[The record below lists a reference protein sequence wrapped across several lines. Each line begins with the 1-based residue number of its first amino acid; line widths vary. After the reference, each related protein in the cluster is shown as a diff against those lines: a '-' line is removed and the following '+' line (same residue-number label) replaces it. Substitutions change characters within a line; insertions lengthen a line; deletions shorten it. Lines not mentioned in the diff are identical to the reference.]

1 MNPWEI
7 FDRTSPHVERRE
19 NITTVD
25 VSVVVPTYNGAQYL
39 AAALDSIGQQTMRPR
54 EVIVVDDG
62 STDGS
67 PEIAEQMGARVIR
80 LSRSGVC
87 VARNRGITEATSS
100 WIALLDQDDLW
111 LPTKLERQCNAAAL
125 HTDAVLIATDAAKV
139 DGNNHLVLASF
150 IHADFMHYN
159 RVQPTSRE
167 NGIDYFASGQDAL
180 RYAGWFLLPSAVLA
194 RRDALVASGMF
205 DERITLHEDVSC
217 FTRVLAN
224 GALVVIH
231 EALTGWRIH
240 SSNTHFNTLAM
251 LRGALSLTRIAVLEP
266 QAYPYWFVK
275 KHTDA
280 LPGLLLEI
288 GRAEMAV
295 NNASAARA
303 ALSEAISRG
312 AGSRAGLLWL
322 MSHLGANNF
331 ERLASLSRG
340 FRSKKPTT

>member
-1 MNPWEI
+1 MNPWSSL
-7 FDRTSPHVERRE
+7 TGSSQVNSERAGV
-19 NITTVD
+19 NTVD
-25 VSVVVPTYNGAQYL
+25 VAVVMATYNGAKYL
-39 AAALDSIGQQTMRPR
+39 KAALGCIGQQTVRPR

-87 VARNRGITEATSS
+87 VARNRGITEAKSS
-100 WIALLDQDDLW
+100 WIALFDQDDLW
-111 LPTKLERQCNAAAL
+111 LPTKLEQQCKAAAL
-125 HTDAVLIATDAAKV
+125 HTDAVMIATDAAKV
-139 DGNNHLVLASF
+139 DGNNQLLLNSF
-150 IHADFMHYN
+150 VHADFMHYD

-217 FTRVLAN
+217 FTRVLAK
-224 GALVVIH
+224 GALVVID

-240 SSNTHFNTLAM
+240 SSNTHFNALAM
-251 LRGALSLTRIAVLEP
+251 KRGALSLTRIALLEP
-266 QAYPYWFVK
+266 QAYPGWFVK

-280 LPGLLLEI
+280 LPTLLVEI

-295 NNASAARA
+295 NNAPAARA

-312 AGSRAGLLWL
+312 AGSRAGWLRLL
-322 MSHLGANNF
+322 SYLGANNF

-340 FRSKKPTT
+340 FRSKKPTA